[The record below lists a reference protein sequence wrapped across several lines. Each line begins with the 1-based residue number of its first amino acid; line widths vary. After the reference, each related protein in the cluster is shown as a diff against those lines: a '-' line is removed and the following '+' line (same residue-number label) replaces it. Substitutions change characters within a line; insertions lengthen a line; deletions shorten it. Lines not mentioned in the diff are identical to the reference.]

1 MPNCCMFVFLKKG
14 GDYHAPCVVRARRYC
29 FPRGARYPAR
39 MSAILENP
47 AVRRQAETISVEL
60 YHRMIE
66 RGVVDPR
73 CELIRG
79 TLVKKMSK
87 SHRHS
92 SITAKLMRWLT
103 AALPEFWVR
112 LEQPLTF
119 ADSEPEPDI
128 SVVPGDI
135 EDYAAHPTTARL
147 VIEVAI
153 SSEDIDREKGALY
166 AEAGVEEFW
175 LVLPEARAV
184 EVHTGPRDGA
194 WTNVHRYLAGENFT
208 STVFPQLA
216 LRLDE
221 LLGN

>member
-1 MPNCCMFVFLKKG
+1 
-14 GDYHAPCVVRARRYC
+14 
-29 FPRGARYPAR
+29 

-47 AVRRQAETISVEL
+47 VVRRHLHVIPVKQ

-66 RGVVDPR
+66 EGIASQQW
-73 CELIRG
+73 ELIRG
-79 TLVKKMSK
+79 ILITKPAK
-87 SHRHS
+87 SHVHS
-92 SITAKLMRWLT
+92 TIAARLLSRLT
-103 AALPEFWVR
+103 AALPEYWVR
-112 LEQPLTF
+112 KEDPLTF

-128 SVVPGDI
+128 SIVPGRI

-184 EVHTGPRDGA
+184 EIHTGPRDGA
-194 WTNVHRYLAGENFT
+194 WTNVHRYLAGEPFT
-208 STVFPQLA
+208 STVFPQLT

-221 LLGN
+221 LLGS